1 MRYKLLLLPL
11 MMLAFT
17 GCNDTSTT
25 RIGWT
30 KLKEGETLA
39 VYVSLGTYT
48 FRYNDYTYVKYS
60 GSVNKE
66 SGYIDFKVQTEY
78 GSLPILNSFIPEM
91 KYFLK
96 PARGLFLS

>member
-30 KLKEGETLA
+30 KLTEGETLA

-78 GSLPILNSFIPEM
+78 KEEVKLTEFHGNNITYVIYNS
-91 KYFLK
+91 
-96 PARGLFLS
+96 